1 MAGVRAMTAG
11 FANECFG
18 KLLLES
24 HRIKAKVKFSCVP
37 EEIQQEMLSGIKSAI
52 QLRVFVNSS

>member
-1 MAGVRAMTAG
+1 MTAG

-18 KLLLES
+18 KLLIES
-24 HRIKAKVKFSCVP
+24 RRVKAKVRFSCVP

-52 QLRVFVNSS
+52 QLREFINSS